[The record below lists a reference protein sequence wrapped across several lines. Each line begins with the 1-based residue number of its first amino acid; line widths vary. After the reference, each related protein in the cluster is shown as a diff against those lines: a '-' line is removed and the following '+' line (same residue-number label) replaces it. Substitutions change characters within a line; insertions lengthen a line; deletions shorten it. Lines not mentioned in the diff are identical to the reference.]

1 MKSLDEIINTSQ
13 EAREVKRALGVK
25 MALQE
30 VPTSQITALLNVS
43 PQYVSK
49 WRIQYE
55 AGGAESLLLGYRG
68 SESYLS
74 QNQREEIH
82 DWVQSQAS
90 LTVEA
95 LRDYIQEQYELVYQS
110 KQSYYDLL
118 QAAGWSYHKCEK
130 RNPKRD
136 ETLIME
142 RRQAI
147 KKSYSS
153 TGKRSLGAR

>member
-1 MKSLDEIINTSQ
+1 MKSLDEIINESP
-13 EAREVKRALGVK
+13 EAREVKRALSVK

-74 QNQREEIH
+74 QNQREEIY
-82 DWVQSQAS
+82 DWIQDQAS

-95 LRDYIQEQYELVYQS
+95 LRDHIQEQYEVVYQS

-118 QAAGWSYHKCEK
+118 QAAGWSYHKSEK
-130 RNPKRD
+130 RHPQHD
-136 ETLIME
+136 EALVIE

-153 TGKRSLGAR
+153 TGQRSPEAR

>member
-1 MKSLDEIINTSQ
+1 MKSLDEIINESQ
-13 EAREVKRALGVK
+13 ETREVKRALSVK

-55 AGGAESLLLGYRG
+55 ASGAESLLLGYGG

-74 QNQREEIH
+74 QSQREEICH
-82 DWVQSQAS
+82 WIQNQKS
-90 LTVEA
+90 LTVEV
-95 LRDYIQEQYELVYQS
+95 LRDYIQEQYEVLYQS
-110 KQSYYDLL
+110 KQSYYDLM
-118 QAAGWSYHKCEK
+118 QAAGWSYHKSEK
-130 RNPKRD
+130 RNPLRD
-136 ETLIME
+136 ETLVLE

-153 TGKRSLGAR
+153 TGKR

>member
-1 MKSLDEIINTSQ
+1 MKSLDEIINESP
-13 EAREVKRALGVK
+13 EAREVKRALSVK

-74 QNQREEIH
+74 QNQREEIC
-82 DWVQSQAS
+82 DWIQGQAS

-95 LRDYIQEQYELVYQS
+95 LRDYIQEQYEVVYQS

-118 QAAGWSYHKCEK
+118 QAAGWSYHKSGK
-130 RNPKRD
+130 SNPKRD
-136 ETLIME
+136 EVLIME

-153 TGKRSLGAR
+153 TGKRSCKVR

>member
-1 MKSLDEIINTSQ
+1 MKSLDEIINESQ
-13 EAREVKRALGVK
+13 EAREVKRALSVK

-30 VPTSQITALLNVS
+30 VPTGQITALLNVS

-55 AGGAESLLLGYRG
+55 AAGAESLRLGYQGR
-68 SESYLS
+68 ESYLS
-74 QNQREEIH
+74 QSQREEICH
-82 DWVQSQAS
+82 WIQSQNS

-95 LRDYIQEQYELVYQS
+95 LRDSIEEQYEVVYQS

-118 QAAGWSYHKCEK
+118 QAAGWSYHKSEK

-136 ETLIME
+136 EALVLE
-142 RRQAI
+142 RRQAL

-153 TGKRSLGAR
+153 TGKR

>member
-13 EAREVKRALGVK
+13 EAREVKRALSVK

-55 AGGAESLLLGYRG
+55 VTGAEGLRLGYGG

-74 QNQREEIH
+74 QSQREEICH
-82 DWVQSQAS
+82 WIQSQAS
-90 LTVEA
+90 LSVEA
-95 LRDYIQEQYELVYQS
+95 LRDYIEEQYEVLYQS

-118 QAAGWSYHKCEK
+118 QAAGWSYHKSEK

-136 ETLIME
+136 EALVLE
-142 RRQAI
+142 RREAI

-153 TGKRSLGAR
+153 TGKRSSEAR

>member
-1 MKSLDEIINTSQ
+1 MKSLDEIINESQ
-13 EAREVKRALGVK
+13 ETREVKRALSVK

-55 AGGAESLLLGYRG
+55 AGGAAGLLLGYRG

-74 QNQREEIH
+74 QGQREEICH
-82 DWVQSQAS
+82 WIQSQNS
-90 LTVEA
+90 LTVES
-95 LRDYIQEQYELVYQS
+95 LRDYIEEQYEVVYQS

-118 QAAGWSYHKCEK
+118 QAAGWSYHKSEK

-136 ETLIME
+136 EALVVE

-147 KKSYSS
+147 TKSYSS
-153 TGKRSLGAR
+153 TGKR

>member
-1 MKSLDEIINTSQ
+1 MMSLDEIINASQ
-13 EAREVKRALGVK
+13 EAREVKRALSVK
-25 MALQE
+25 MVLQE

-49 WRIQYE
+49 WRMQYE

-74 QNQREEIH
+74 QEQRGEIY
-82 DWVQSQAS
+82 DWIQGQAS

-95 LRDYIQEQYELVYQS
+95 LRDHIQEQYEVVYQS

-118 QAAGWSYHKCEK
+118 QAAGWSYHKSEK

-136 ETLIME
+136 AALVVE

-153 TGKRSLGAR
+153 TGQRSCGAR